1 MSNKV
6 KPENV
11 TGIVQTWSGEKFV
24 RRAISS
30 SIFSKTDISETSIMC
45 KKNKLQKCDPNK
57 CSVGLHV
64 SHDKR
69 RNKENG
75 VVPVLPDLE

>member
-30 SIFSKTDISETSIMC
+30 SIFSKTDISEAAIMRKKIYC
-45 KKNKLQKCDPNK
+45 KSAIQINEVL
-57 CSVGLHV
+57 VYMF
-64 SHDKR
+64 R
-69 RNKENG
+69 MTKEETRKT
-75 VVPVLPDLE
+75 V